1 MTNMDRIAV
10 TGFYEGEPWDLTEY
24 KVRESYLL
32 TSLERPIG
40 LQEVE
45 VPRISRQSS
54 HAGGKVVGPKH
65 WPPLHSRKYTWY
77 SFLLE
82 AESTPGP

>member
-1 MTNMDRIAV
+1 MDRIAV
-10 TGFYEGEPWDLTEY
+10 TGFYEGKPWDLTEY

-45 VPRISRQSS
+45 VPRISRQSAYKCDKIS
-54 HAGGKVVGPKH
+54 PKQ
-65 WPPLHSRKYTWY
+65 WPTLPPRRY
-77 SFLLE
+77 S
-82 AESTPGP
+82 